1 MSKTVDVIANAIK
14 LAMEGE
20 SMDVVHGTL
29 SELDNVEVKVWREN
43 NSIQLPIYAKEGD
56 ACMDVY
62 AKEIKYDDEK
72 DRIIVHTGLHFALPE
87 SYEMELR
94 PRSNLTKT
102 EWYIPNAPCTLDWGY
117 RGELLIIFKCRTS
130 KSIINQLNII
140 KDAISDLSHNDDL
153 LDFCDLDEVTDKLN
167 GEISKLNKELE
178 FSYKVGDRI
187 CQLLIRRKENVIWN
201 LVSTKEELGTT
212 ERGDG
217 GFGSTNKQK

>member
-1 MSKTVDVIANAIK
+1 MSKTVDVIANAIR
-14 LAMEGE
+14 LAMDGE
-20 SMDVVHGTL
+20 SMDVIHGTL
-29 SELDNVEVKVWREN
+29 SELDNVEVKVWRED

-62 AKEIKYDDEK
+62 AKEIKYDEEK
-72 DRIIVHTGLHFALPE
+72 DRVIVHTRLHFALPD

-117 RGELLIIFKCRTS
+117 RGELLIIFKCRTNKTILDSLYVIKNTIADLGLEPNLFLSVS
-130 KSIINQLNII
+130 KTL
-140 KDAISDLSHNDDL
+140 AE
-153 LDFCDLDEVTDKLN
+153 LDKEIYRLN
-167 GEISKLNKELE
+167 GGLE
-178 FSYKVGDRI
+178 FPYKVGDRI
-187 CQLLIRRKENVIWN
+187 CQLLIRRKENIIWN

-217 GFGSTNKQK
+217 GFGSTNVQKK